1 MKNILDTIVARKW
14 VEIRQAKENI
24 SIKELESA
32 IAFETPAISFAKT
45 LANSHHDTGII
56 AEFKRKS
63 PSKGIF
69 NAHVQPEI
77 ICPGY
82 ETAGATACSI
92 LTDTDFFGGRKE
104 DLITARPLVHIPILR
119 KDFMVDEYQFIE
131 AKSWGADIVLL
142 IAAILTPKRTVELA
156 AFAKSLGLQVL
167 LELHDENELQHV
179 NQYVDLVGI
188 NNRNLKNFEVDI
200 ERSAR
205 MAEQLNKNYIL
216 VAESG
221 IASPETITYFRGF
234 GFKAFLMGET
244 FMKEDDPANAC
255 RKFIKSIKEVSNA
268 ANLTS
273 S

>member
-14 VEIRQAKENI
+14 AEIEQAKENI
-24 SIKELESA
+24 STKELEST
-32 IAFETPAISFAKT
+32 IAFEKPVISFTKT
-45 LANSHHDTGII
+45 LEKSHHEAGII

-69 NAHVQPEI
+69 NAHAQPDI
-77 ICPGY
+77 VCPGY

-104 DLITARPLVHIPILR
+104 DLIAARPLVNIPILR
-119 KDFMVDEYQFIE
+119 KDFMVDEYQFLE

-142 IAAILTPKRTVELA
+142 IAAILSPKRTLELA
-156 AFAKSLGLQVL
+156 TFAKSFGLQVL
-167 LELHDENELQHV
+167 LELHEEEELEHV

-205 MAEQLNKNYIL
+205 MAEQLNKNYVL

-244 FMKEDDPANAC
+244 FMREEDPASAC
-255 RKFIKSIKEVSNA
+255 RKFIKSIKKVSDA